1 MKKLTF
7 FFFFLVVTFL
17 SFTFATTINAAE
29 IKTGE
34 DSVVVVRPMENAYV
48 FGGSVDINAPIT
60 NDLTTI
66 GGDITINSSVTGDL
80 LAAGGNIAVSEKV
93 GDSIRIAG
101 GNIIIDAPVEND
113 VVIVGGSVKITKNAS
128 IKGDLIFI
136 GGQLSLQGTVNGDA
150 HINGGSVII
159 NNRVGGNVRGT
170 IGSLTLG
177 PSASIGGDLIYSSSE
192 KAKIDAQARIQGKT
206 QFTELRNG
214 EKDGILALISTGVI
228 YKLIADILFALLFIL
243 LLPLFTKNVLH
254 RADTS
259 PLKNIALGFVNLL
272 LMPIASFILLII
284 LWLGATS
291 FVIYALL
298 ILFSL
303 GLTKVYVGWKT
314 LSWWYSRNKKDYILD
329 WKAAIVGVI
338 VLFIVGLI
346 PVFGWLAGFLLFLLT
361 LGTIAIELSSYL
373 STQQQKKISSSRKS
387 RI

>member
-7 FFFFLVVTFL
+7 SFFFLIFIFSL
-17 SFTFATTINAAE
+17 FAFVTTINAAE
-29 IKTGE
+29 IKTGD
-34 DSVVVVRPMENAYV
+34 DSVIIVRPMKNAYV

-60 NDLTTI
+60 NDLTTV
-66 GGDITINSSVTGDL
+66 GGDITINSPVTGDI
-80 LAAGGNIAVSEKV
+80 LAAGGNITVSEKV

-101 GNIIIDAPVEND
+101 GDIMIDAPVEND
-113 VVIVGGSVKITKNAS
+113 VVIVGGSVKITQNAS

-136 GGQLSLQGTVNGDA
+136 GGKLSLQGTVNGDA

-159 NNRVGGNVRGT
+159 NNRVGGNVSGT
-170 IGSLTLG
+170 VGSLTLG
-177 PSASIGGDLIYSSSE
+177 PFASIGGDLIYSSSE

-206 QFTELRNG
+206 QFTELK
-214 EKDGILALISTGVI
+214 EKSGIRALISTGVI

-243 LLPLFTKNVLH
+243 FLPLFTKNVLH
-254 RADTS
+254 RAGAS
-259 PLKNIALGFVNLL
+259 ALKNIVLGFVNLL

-284 LWLGATS
+284 FWLGATS
-291 FVIYALL
+291 FVIYILL
-298 ILFSL
+298 ILLSL

-361 LGTIAIELSSYL
+361 LGSIAIQLTSYL
-373 STQQQKKISSSRKS
+373 STQQQKVASSRKL
-387 RI
+387 RV